1 MFSSSK
7 VSKEAKKSAAKQAKK
22 SAAKQAKKSAA
33 KQAKKRAAK
42 QAKKSAAKQAKKSAG
57 KQTNYDGIGAE
68 TTEAAAKPRKVL
80 QSHSC
85 HQDTLYLRQTPLQG
99 HS

>member
-7 VSKEAKKSAAKQAKK
+7 VSKE
-22 SAAKQAKKSAA
+22 
-33 KQAKKRAAK
+33 
-42 QAKKSAAKQAKKSAG
+42 AKKSAAKQAKKSAG